1 MLEEM
6 DEKEIRYDV
15 HWSIDLQAPE
25 DLAHIEQIILQR
37 NALYLLEEAE
47 KDLRN
52 SVDVQEGPHK
62 LIGLV
67 THLMH
72 NERKD
77 NTVQSIVLEDET
89 LGPVTIFLDAKDLSM
104 LERHISIISASL
116 LVAISCSR
124 VKRRRYF

>member
-1 MLEEM
+1 VRIIRGLRSTERAVQKNDSREISEHYEQGFNANLCRAAHIMLEEM
-6 DEKEIRYDV
+6 DEEEIRYDV

-25 DLAHIEQIILQR
+25 DLEHIEQIILQR

-62 LIGLV
+62 LVGLV

-72 NERKD
+72 NERKN
-77 NTVQSIVLEDET
+77 NTV
-89 LGPVTIFLDAKDLSM
+89 
-104 LERHISIISASL
+104 
-116 LVAISCSR
+116 
-124 VKRRRYF
+124 